1 MLVNELGQFVS
12 QTRCQALPADVVDA
26 TKLRILDL
34 LAAGLVGYR
43 LGSHKLLLPIV
54 AGAGAAS
61 VWGLGAKFPLRDAV
75 LVNSF
80 LAHSTY
86 LDDGSRYTGGHPS
99 SVVIP
104 AAIALAETEHA
115 TGRDLV
121 ASVAAGYEIFL
132 RLGRAIYPSTV
143 VRGFQ
148 STAVLGAVASAAAS
162 ANMLHFAPERA
173 KNAMAIACNLGVGLK
188 EALRCSA
195 SQPLQVARSCEGGVL
210 AAMFARQGAEGA
222 DSIIENGF
230 MKAFA
235 DDAAVAGVLADLGT
249 RFRIFE
255 TYIKVHGGCRGNH
268 APVDVVQ
275 DLAKAHAIKPEDI
288 EHIAIRVDS
297 VTFAA
302 EIHEPRNG
310 NQAQF
315 SVAFS
320 AAVALLEGNASIFQ
334 YTDEKIADPRVRAMM
349 GRIRVEVDTALDRGY
364 PDKRGAAAEI
374 AVSGGRRYRGSIEN
388 ARGEPEYPLTRTEI
402 ENKFVTLTT
411 DVLGER
417 AERVRDM
424 VMELEKLTDIGV
436 LAECLK
442 SDSRPR
448 MHHH

>member
-1 MLVNELGQFVS
+1 MLVNELGQFVAR
-12 QTRCQALPADVVDA
+12 TRCQGLPADVVEA
-26 TKLRILDL
+26 TKLRILDS
-34 LAAGLVGYR
+34 LAAGLVGFR
-43 LGSHKLLLPIV
+43 LGSHRLLLPLL
-54 AGAGAAS
+54 GGAAQAS
-61 VWGLGAKFPLRDAV
+61 IWGLGAKFPLRDAV
-75 LVNSF
+75 LANSF

-104 AAIALAETEHA
+104 SAIALAETQRA
-115 TGRDLV
+115 TGRDLI
-121 ASVAAGYEIFL
+121 ASVAAGYEVFL

-162 ANMLHFAPERA
+162 ANILRFTPERA

-188 EALRCSA
+188 EALKSSA
-195 SQPLQVARSCEGGVL
+195 SQPLQVARSSEGGVL
-210 AAMFARQGAEGA
+210 AALFAGQGAEGA

-230 MKAFA
+230 VKAFA
-235 DDAAVAGVLADLGT
+235 DEAAVADVLADLGT

-275 DLAKAHAIKPEDI
+275 DLVKAHGIHPDEI

-297 VTFAA
+297 VTFVA

-320 AAVALLEGNASIFQ
+320 VAVALLDGNASIFQ

-349 GRIRVEVDTALDRGY
+349 ARIRVEVDTGLDAGY

-374 AVSGGRRYRGSIEN
+374 LVRDGRRYRGFIEN
-388 ARGEPEYPLTRTEI
+388 AKGEPEYPLTAAEI
-402 ENKFVTLTT
+402 QNKFLTLTRE
-411 DVLGER
+411 VLGGH
-417 AERVRDM
+417 AERVQDM
-424 VMELEKLTDIGV
+424 VMGLEKLADVNLLT
-436 LAECLK
+436 ACLK
-442 SDSRPR
+442 SDAAR
-448 MHHH
+448 H

>member
-1 MLVNELGQFVS
+1 MLVNELGRFVS
-12 QTRCQALPADVVDA
+12 QTRCQGLPADVVDA

-34 LAAGLVGYR
+34 LAAGLVGFR
-43 LGSHKLLLPIV
+43 LGSHQLLLPILGGV
-54 AGAGAAS
+54 GPAT
-61 VWGLGAKFPLRDAV
+61 VWGLGVKFPLRDAI

-104 AAIALAETEHA
+104 SAIALAETERA
-115 TGRDLV
+115 TGRDV
-121 ASVAAGYEIFL
+121 IASVATGYEVFL

-162 ANMLHFAPERA
+162 ANMLHFAPECA
-173 KNAMAIACNLGVGLK
+173 KNAMAIASNLGVGLK
-188 EALRCSA
+188 EALKSSG

-210 AAMFARQGAEGA
+210 AALFAGQGAEGA

-235 DDAAVAGVLADLGT
+235 DDAVAAEVLAELGT

-275 DLAKAHAIKPEDI
+275 DLVKAHAIRPDDI

-320 AAVALLEGNASIFQ
+320 VAVALLDGNASIFQ
-334 YTDEKIADPRVRAMM
+334 YTDEKVADPRIRAMM
-349 GRIRVEVDTALDRGY
+349 ARIRVEVDTGLDQGY
-364 PDKRGAAAEI
+364 PDKRGAAADI
-374 AVSGGRRYRGSIEN
+374 VVRDGRRYSGFIEN
-388 ARGEPEYPLTRTEI
+388 ARGEPEYPLTAAEI
-402 ENKFVTLTT
+402 ENKFLTLAT
-411 DVLGER
+411 DVLGDH

-424 VMELEKLTDIGV
+424 VMGLEKLADIN
-436 LAECLK
+436 LLTACLNATRYRR
-442 SDSRPR
+442 S
-448 MHHH
+448 H